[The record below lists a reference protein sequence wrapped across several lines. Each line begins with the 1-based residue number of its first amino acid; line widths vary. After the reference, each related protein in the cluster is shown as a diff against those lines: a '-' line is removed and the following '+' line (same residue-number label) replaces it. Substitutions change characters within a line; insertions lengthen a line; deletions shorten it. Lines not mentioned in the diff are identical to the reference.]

1 MSHADRTTPLPC
13 PRVVFEPGFA
23 ARLERLTAEIY
34 ASRERREGLGS
45 QAGALGGSE
54 FVGYRAYPPGDDP
67 RRIDWDAYAR
77 LDRALVRVTRRE
89 AGERWA
95 IVIDASASM
104 GVGPPGKLQV
114 AAEVALG
121 ITALALRHSARAF
134 VAAIPGVATLGVTN
148 LGAALP
154 SVEGRPHSIEIDR
167 RARLADLFAFLQSL
181 EARGRADRADLQ
193 ALERDLRGAQRVF
206 VVSDLLSF
214 VPGDVTAL
222 ASARRSVHA
231 IRILSPREL
240 GAARALAPGVEGAH
254 ADFAAE
260 IASRIARAQP
270 GSVEWVDPESGDRIA
285 LELDA
290 ASIERYEREL
300 SRELESWRVACARV
314 RAEHVVAS
322 SAERFESIVR
332 RSFEG

>member
-1 MSHADRTTPLPC
+1 MSHADRSVPLPC
-13 PRVVFEPGFA
+13 PRVAFETGFA
-23 ARLERLTAEIY
+23 ARLERIAAEIH

-45 QAGALGGSE
+45 LAGALGGSE
-54 FVGYRAYPPGDDP
+54 FVGYRAYTPGDDP

-95 IVIDASASM
+95 IVVDASASM

-121 ITALALRHSARAF
+121 LTALALRHSARAF
-134 VAAIPGVATLGVTN
+134 VAAMPR
-148 LGAALP
+148 
-154 SVEGRPHSIEIDR
+154 VEGRARSIEIDR
-167 RARLADLFAFLQSL
+167 RARLADLFAFLESL
-181 EARGRADRADLQ
+181 EARGRADRADLL

-214 VPGDVTAL
+214 APGDVTAL
-222 ASARRSVHA
+222 ASARCSVHA
-231 IRILSPREL
+231 IRILAPREL
-240 GAARALAPGVEGAH
+240 GAARALAPAVDGPRGDDVRAI
-254 ADFAAE
+254 AAG
-260 IASRIARAQP
+260 STRAQP
-270 GSVEWVDPESGDRIA
+270 GAVEWVDPESGERIA

-290 ASIERYEREL
+290 SSIERYEHEL
-300 SRELESWRVACARV
+300 SHELESWRVACARV

-332 RSFEG
+332 RSFER